1 MWVNLEIK
9 EGNNQYEN
17 ANSGYLTGIETHL
30 SRGFKEY
37 RGCSAPELASG
48 YRSVQFIS

>member
-17 ANSGYLTGIETHL
+17 VNSGYLTGIDED
-30 SRGFKEY
+30 R
-37 RGCSAPELASG
+37 
-48 YRSVQFIS
+48 FI